1 MENQIIKISL
11 TESNFTHISKVGS
24 LTYQNKQFGNSIIN
38 FHKTDIINL
47 AKGQIVIKE
56 IGVDSFQFILQF
68 NDLETIKEI
77 IKRSPIYYEL
87 SSEL

>member
-24 LTYQNKQFGNSIIN
+24 LTYQTKQFGNSIIN